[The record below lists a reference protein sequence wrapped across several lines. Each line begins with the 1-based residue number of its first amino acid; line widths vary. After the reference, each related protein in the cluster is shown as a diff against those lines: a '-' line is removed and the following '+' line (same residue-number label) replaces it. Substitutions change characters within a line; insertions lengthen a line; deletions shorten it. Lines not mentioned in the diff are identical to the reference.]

1 MKTITLNL
9 FGGRI
14 DSAKFALNLAIKNF
28 KDMGQSNMAIIYE
41 DMLEDIIKAES
52 ELSKDEEDLTT
63 F

>member
-52 ELSKDEEDLTT
+52 KLSKDE
-63 F
+63 